1 MGAGKLILEEEEGFK
16 MEIKVVEKNKEKMTL
31 LLKGINAAYANT
43 IRRLMLDE
51 VLTMAVKSITVN
63 KNGSAL
69 YDEMIAHRIGLVI
82 LKSDLES
89 YDLQEDCKCNGKG
102 CSKCQTGFSL
112 KSNGPCNVYAEDMKI
127 DDQKIKPVYPR
138 TLIVKLA
145 KGQALEVDGII
156 TPGKGKVHA
165 KHSPGVVYYRGYPII
180 KVSASEDTSAAVGA
194 CPTHVFKLSGKKAVV
209 AEPMKCILC
218 MACVEATNGN
228 VNVEGSETDFLMFI
242 EAFGQL
248 KHKEMIEGAISI
260 MNEKLDDFGK
270 ALKAAK

>member
-1 MGAGKLILEEEEGFK
+1 
-16 MEIKVVEKNKEKMTL
+16 MEIKILNKTQDKLVFTVN
-31 LLKGINAAYANT
+31 GINSTLANT
-43 IRRLMLDE
+43 LRRLMAVE
-51 VLTMAVKSITVN
+51 VPVLAIDLVEFT
-63 KNGSAL
+63 KNSSAL